1 MPSSSASTHQLGRRF
16 WASVRDSVDS
26 WAWQAPSVGRWHG
39 KRSLTGLGIAHSVF
53 SAHAVASATVAEA
66 AGGRGGSRAARR
78 SFSFLSGRQLL
89 FSGRPRRFHFGSPG
103 AANPKASPNHVRRSC
118 TSGGLLLL
126 GLSSPST
133 PSSTVVATCTA
144 AADTALSGQN
154 AAQKTS
160 ISRIARQAW
169 QHQHR
174 QHHQLCNKPQPHQ
187 KRQPQSGMLLL
198 SQLGS
203 RKQGE
208 ALSVRTAEPRRWKST
223 DSRGGS
229 NTASSRQSQ
238 PPGGDVKSKQQ
249 IDAESTRK
257 SPASEENKG
266 VAGQQH
272 QPPPQPH
279 PPEGE
284 DAETIASSVSK
295 YLQSHL
301 PKIPHRPTKEELL
314 AAANGFT
321 ERLKVRF
328 KWLTIR
334 SMRPWN
340 ADEWGAFLSWFMLG
354 HIVWILVG
362 TTTFMSLVILTI
374 NTVFAQEKLAKW
386 VGDYLTQS
394 AGVTVVF
401 ESAIVPK
408 WKNGVITFRNVFVS
422 RRPGQI
428 RSSVTKG
435 SSSNAAAI
443 AAARHT
449 HDPISGVAEPDAEA
463 ENNEDYVVDDGN
475 YTQFDVTINNVDVTL
490 SFYKWWNGKGMLK
503 DVEVRGV
510 RGVIDRTHVNWSP
523 GPLDPFSFR
532 HEHQPGD
539 FEIERFK
546 LEDLMVTVH
555 QPNGFRPFSAS
566 IFSCELPQLRKQWLF
581 YDFLCANHVSG
592 AYDGSLFTIHPR
604 QIQHSN
610 TIPGVVDNSHHNI
623 NNPVIEPM
631 SPEAAVA
638 WKKFSRLRIDGL
650 KIDHLNRGDPGPFGW
665 IYEGNVDI
673 VADVMLP
680 AEADESLAK
689 AMIDFYDKMEEAVT
703 SNRYIRILD
712 GNYGS
717 RKEGEEAAQIDV
729 DASFGEQRG
738 HLGWETDDAQQT
750 PITTTPAIPP
760 VTAQPASTAAAA
772 AAATAT
778 PTPTPSPTPSPAV
791 IKPPTFPD
799 DPVPQ
804 YVVMDLRLH
813 LNDVRAAVP
822 FFPTT
827 TALGQTRAQ
836 SYVNAALIR
845 PIVAYINAKR
855 TYIPISCRVVK
866 HLSDFDGSWTTYDCG
881 LLDDTSAEVYAAF
894 AHDVEDQQSRVRRL
908 KKVGF
913 WTLSM
918 VVHALLAGVAG
929 DLM

>member
-1 MPSSSASTHQLGRRF
+1 METDGERKP
-16 WASVRDSVDS
+16 
-26 WAWQAPSVGRWHG
+26 P
-39 KRSLTGLGIAHSVF
+39 
-53 SAHAVASATVAEA
+53 
-66 AGGRGGSRAARR
+66 
-78 SFSFLSGRQLL
+78 LSDG
-89 FSGRPRRFHFGSPG
+89 
-103 AANPKASPNHVRRSC
+103 
-118 TSGGLLLL
+118 
-126 GLSSPST
+126 
-133 PSSTVVATCTA
+133 
-144 AADTALSGQN
+144 
-154 AAQKTS
+154 
-160 ISRIARQAW
+160 
-169 QHQHR
+169 
-174 QHHQLCNKPQPHQ
+174 
-187 KRQPQSGMLLL
+187 
-198 SQLGS
+198 
-203 RKQGE
+203 
-208 ALSVRTAEPRRWKST
+208 
-223 DSRGGS
+223 
-229 NTASSRQSQ
+229 
-238 PPGGDVKSKQQ
+238 
-249 IDAESTRK
+249 
-257 SPASEENKG
+257 NKG
-266 VAGQQH
+266 AAGQQH

-284 DAETIASSVSK
+284 DAESIASSMSK

-314 AAANGFT
+314 AAANGFSQ
-321 ERLKVRF
+321 RLKVRL

-354 HIVWILVG
+354 HLVWILVG
-362 TTTFMSLVILTI
+362 TTTFVSLLILTI

-386 VGDYLTQS
+386 VGDYLTHS
-394 AGVTVVF
+394 AGVTVIF

-428 RSSVTKG
+428 KSSVTKG
-435 SSSNAAAI
+435 SSTSAAAI

-449 HDPISGVAEPDAEA
+449 HDQAVPGQADVDDTDPDAE
-463 ENNEDYVVDDGN
+463 EYVDDGN
-475 YTQFDVTINNVDVTL
+475 YTQFDVTINSVDVTL
-490 SFYKWWNGKGMLK
+490 SFYKWWNGKGPLK

-510 RGVIDRTHVNWSP
+510 RGVVDRTFVHWSD

-592 AYDGSLFTIHPR
+592 SYDGSLFTIHPR

-610 TIPGVVDNSHHNI
+610 IIPGVVDNSHHNI
-623 NNPVIEPM
+623 NNPVMEPM
-631 SPEAAVA
+631 SPESALA
-638 WKKFSRLRIDGL
+638 WKKLSRLRIDGL
-650 KIDHLNRGDPGPFGW
+650 KIDHLNGGDPGPFGW

-680 AEADESLAK
+680 AEPDESIAK
-689 AMIDFYDKMEEAVT
+689 VMIDFYDKMEEAVT

-717 RKEGEEAAQIDV
+717 RANKETQSEVEVHD
-729 DASFGEQRG
+729 SFNNNRG
-738 HLGWETDDAQQT
+738 HLGWDQTDAQK
-750 PITTTPAIPP
+750 TTTPAAPAIP
-760 VTAQPASTAAAA
+760 
-772 AAATAT
+772 AATAAT
-778 PTPTPSPTPSPAV
+778 TMTTTNVNGKDVPQPTSS
-791 IKPPTFPD
+791 
-799 DPVPQ
+799 DPLPQ

-822 FFPTT
+822 FFPSTN
-827 TALGQTRAQ
+827 ALGQTRAQ

-881 LLDDTSAEVYAAF
+881 LMDDTSAEVYAAF